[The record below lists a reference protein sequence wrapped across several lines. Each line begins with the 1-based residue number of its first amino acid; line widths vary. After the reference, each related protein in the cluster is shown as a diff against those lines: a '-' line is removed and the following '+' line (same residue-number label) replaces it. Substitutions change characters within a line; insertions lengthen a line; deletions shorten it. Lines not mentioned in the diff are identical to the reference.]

1 MRSDETPVKTA
12 EYPTRPMRAASL
24 TRNSIW
30 MLAGH
35 GLRMA
40 LQAGYFVGLARV
52 LGASDF
58 GVFLAV
64 LVIATGLAPFSGWGL
79 GAILVLRT
87 ARSASAYPDSL
98 YRFLITQLVTAP
110 VLIGLL
116 LVVVR
121 WWVPEAPLGLVIL
134 VALSELVVFK
144 WTEIAGQ
151 VFQGHE
157 RLSGTATLFAIA
169 AFGRLLA
176 VGALALGR
184 GDLVEWGFFYF
195 MATLLTAVIAV
206 WMTIRTFG
214 PPAREEG
221 ASALLGLGT
230 FFALGTASKAA
241 YTDIDKAILLR
252 LAGDA
257 TAGIYGAAYKIVSVA
272 FAPVQALLGAA
283 AARLFRGGAKGVRGS
298 FEASKSILPAALA
311 LGLISSAVLFF
322 AAPLVPLVLGA
333 DYEEASIVVRWL
345 SPVPLLQGIHY
356 LFAETL
362 AGAGRQAVRTAV
374 QITSAAFNAL
384 LNFLFVG
391 AYGWIASAGATIATE
406 VLLIAALGLIVWKSI
421 GIKGGSSYGDK
432 AETTD
437 SYS

>member
-1 MRSDETPVKTA
+1 MKPKELHVNSVEHSNSSV
-12 EYPTRPMRAASL
+12 RAASL

-40 LQAGYFVGLARV
+40 LQAGYFVALARV

-64 LVIATGLAPFSGWGL
+64 LAIATGLAPFAGWGL

-87 ARSASAYPDSL
+87 ARSVSAYPDSL
-98 YRFLITQLVTAP
+98 YRFVITHAATAP

-121 WWVPEAPLGLVIL
+121 WWVPEAPFALVFL

-151 VFQGHE
+151 VFQAHE

-176 VGALALGR
+176 VGALALRR
-184 GDLVEWGFFYF
+184 GDLVEWGFYYF
-195 MATLLTAVIAV
+195 IATLLTAVIAV
-206 WMTIRTFG
+206 WMTICAFG
-214 PPAREEG
+214 RPAREEG
-221 ASALLGLGT
+221 ASAQLGLGT

-252 LAGDA
+252 FAGDA
-257 TAGIYGAAYKIVSVA
+257 TAGVYGAAYKVVSVA

-283 AARLFRGGAKGVRGS
+283 AARLFRGGARGVRGS
-298 FEASKSILPAALA
+298 FEASRKIMPAALA
-311 LGLISSAVLFF
+311 LGLMSSAVLFF
-322 AAPLVPLVLGA
+322 AAPLVPMVLGA
-333 DYEEASIVVRWL
+333 DYHEASIVVRWL

-374 QITSAAFNAL
+374 QIVSAAFNAL

-391 AYGWIASAGATIATE
+391 AYGWMASAGATIATE
-406 VLLIAALGLIVWKSI
+406 TLLIVVLGLIVWKSI
-421 GIKGGSSYGDK
+421 GMSKGRPYGEK
-432 AETTD
+432 AETSD